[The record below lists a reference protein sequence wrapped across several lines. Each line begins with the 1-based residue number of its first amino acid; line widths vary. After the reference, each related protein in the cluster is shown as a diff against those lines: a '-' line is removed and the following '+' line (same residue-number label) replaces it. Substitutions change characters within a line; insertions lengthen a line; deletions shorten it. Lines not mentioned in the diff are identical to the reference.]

1 MHYGIRVDNT
11 RIQFFCFNRFN
22 LLLYADG
29 ADLYLHNKVD
39 EIICVIM
46 MISAMCRESWQFEFW
61 HVSSESLC
69 EARNVFPRVLKK
81 RGAEVDVKVLSFVS
95 YFSFSLLI
103 SLISLT

>member
-1 MHYGIRVDNT
+1 MGLESIIQGFNSSVLLGSIYYYT
-11 RIQFFCFNRFN
+11 RMERIYIFTTKWT
-22 LLLYADG
+22 
-29 ADLYLHNKVD
+29 KV
-39 EIICVIM
+39 CVIM